1 MVQSHWFCLFQV
13 CLNFWIHVMFLIYLL
28 TYLSIYFLIGVH
40 VRMLCLVSPGLLS
53 FLSYLFS
60 IFRSLLTS
68 VNKEARTVGLS
79 TFVLWDLHYRTSFK
93 LWIEQ
98 LFFSELCWAGHIQF
112 GLIMFLWNSESS
124 ELRCPI
130 ESLASSLQVLSLQP
144 VSHNFKPHSHNPDPP
159 CLAPIPLQYFEIEG
173 YKVQGQC
180 KMTLKE

>member
-98 LFFSELCWAGHIQF
+98 LFFSELCRAGHIQF

-130 ESLASSLQVLSLQP
+130 ESLAFEVFQSWVSSLWATISSPTVTTQIHHVWLQ
-144 VSHNFKPHSHNPDPP
+144 SHYNILRLKVTKFKGSAKWP
-159 CLAPIPLQYFEIEG
+159 
-173 YKVQGQC
+173 
-180 KMTLKE
+180 